1 MKTMQTRIAMKALS
15 VTTMALFLFF
25 SSCKEQDTISFTA
38 DDNSD
43 LQSEANIDAQSEE
56 VSDMSGVALSADAGT
71 QTGGRSTDVNGV
83 ARNIQDVITDT
94 RFSCATVTLEFAAD
108 NDPNDPAKIHG
119 YIVIDFGTGCTSP
132 NGRVRKGKINVEFI
146 GRRFIPG
153 SSIVIT
159 TDGYSVDGIKIDG
172 TRTEMNATGSTEDA
186 PKFTITE
193 DVTVTFLDNTTA
205 TRTATR
211 TRTWNRAANPLQD
224 TWTVTGNAFGT
235 TRKGREYVMTITN
248 PLLFKREC
256 VILSKLVFPV
266 QGTKELIVGD
276 KKITTDFG
284 DGTCNV
290 SVTIT
295 VNGRSKTISLSSTG
309 D

>member
-15 VTTMALFLFF
+15 MTAMALFLFF
-25 SSCKEQDTISFTA
+25 SSCKEQDTISFSA

-43 LQSEANIDAQSEE
+43 LQSEANIDSQSEE
-56 VSDMSGVALSADAGT
+56 LSDMSGVAVTADAGT
-71 QTGGRSTDVNGV
+71 QTGGRVGDVNGV
-83 ARNIQDVITDT
+83 ARSIQSAITDN
-94 RFSCATVTLEFAAD
+94 RFSCATVTLEFALD
-108 NDPNDPAKIHG
+108 NDPNDPSKIHG

-132 NGRVRKGKINVEFI
+132 NGRVRKGKINVEFL

-153 SSIVIT
+153 STVIIT

-172 TRTEMNATGSTEDA
+172 TRTETNSSGSTEDA

-193 DVTVTFLDNTTA
+193 EVTVTFLDNTTA
-205 TRTATR
+205 TRTASR

-235 TRKGREYVMTITN
+235 TRKNREYVMTITS
-248 PLLFKREC
+248 PLIFKREC
-256 VILSKLVFPV
+256 VIQNKFVFPV
-266 QGTKELIVGD
+266 QGIKELIVGD
-276 KKITTDFG
+276 KKIVTDFG
-284 DGTCNV
+284 DGSCNI

-295 VNGRSKTISLSSTG
+295 INGRSKTISVSTSG